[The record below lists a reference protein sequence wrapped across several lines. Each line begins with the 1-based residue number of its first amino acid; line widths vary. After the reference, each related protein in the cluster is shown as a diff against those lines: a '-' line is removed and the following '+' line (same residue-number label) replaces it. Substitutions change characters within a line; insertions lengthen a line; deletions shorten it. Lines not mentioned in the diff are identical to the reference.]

1 LDPADIEAY
10 NNLGVAYAMQG
21 ELDKA
26 VGLWQK
32 VLEMDPGNPKAKD
45 NLAKA
50 KHIKD

>member
-1 LDPADIEAY
+1 
-10 NNLGVAYAMQG
+10 
-21 ELDKA
+21 

-50 KHIKD
+50 KQLKN